1 MGDPDFRAL
10 NVISSMPRDE
20 FQSEGDEPICPVCG
34 ADGLKTYPVFHHMPC
49 AYVGPQYDFA
59 LQAEGYVCPKC
70 LRDIVSADPDCEI
83 LGTSARCGR
92 CGKEMMLPPA
102 VGAID

>member
-1 MGDPDFRAL
+1 MADPNLRAL
-10 NVISSMPRDE
+10 MLVSAMPRE
-20 FQSEGDEPICPVCG
+20 RLQSEGEEAVCPVCG

-49 AYVGPQYDFA
+49 AYVGPEYDFI
-59 LQAEGYVCPKC
+59 LQAGKYVCPKC
-70 LRDIVSADPDCEI
+70 LRDIVSAGPACEI

-102 VGAID
+102 LGPID